1 MLIVYS
7 SKIQTNEDN
16 VEPVNDTVN
25 DTVNDIVILTE
36 EQVVE
41 LSKKA
46 GMMEAEQIDEKINPT
61 PEDLVRLEEA
71 LKNLEGKS
79 KIEEPVE
86 TTETTKYFVDD
97 EEIVVED
104 ESTILTGLPDRTQ
117 EKIKRLSYTK
127 NG

>member
-16 VEPVNDTVN
+16 TKQVKTV
-25 DTVNDIVILTE
+25 LTE
-36 EQVVE
+36 EEVIE

-46 GMMEAEQIDEKINPT
+46 GMMEAEKVEEKINPT

-71 LKNLEGKS
+71 LKNLEEKS
-79 KIEEPVE
+79 KIEEPV
-86 TTETTKYFVDD
+86 D
-97 EEIVVED
+97 EE
-104 ESTILTGLPDRTQ
+104 TQ
-117 EKIKRLSYTK
+117 GKIKRLSYTK